1 MARQKKLIDMARNLL
16 LMTSILILLFAC
28 ESNQDTEKVEDH
40 TSALENFIDEPRE
53 RARDVKSD
61 VEERD
66 RKTMQELDKILE

>member
-1 MARQKKLIDMARNLL
+1 MARNLL